1 LKPVTPIAAPVKKE
15 EVKSV
20 KKEEVK
26 HVKPV

>member
-1 LKPVTPIAAPVKKE
+1 LKPVTPIATPVKKE
-15 EVKSV
+15 EAKSV